1 MTCCAVAS
9 HEGMNA
15 YLESPNGLK
24 QSEVAIL
31 DQLTRRQGCVSVSG
45 DPSVTAGHKKRASL
59 LAAETN
65 CSVMSVVTMASLVI
79 LGGGG
84 ASGSRSKTA
93 GLMLRPLKSEPS

>member
-1 MTCCAVAS
+1 MAGCAAAS

-15 YLESPNGLK
+15 YLESPDGLK

-45 DPSVTAGHKKRASL
+45 DASVMVDHEKRVSL

-65 CSVMSVVTMASLVI
+65 
-79 LGGGG
+79 
-84 ASGSRSKTA
+84 
-93 GLMLRPLKSEPS
+93 